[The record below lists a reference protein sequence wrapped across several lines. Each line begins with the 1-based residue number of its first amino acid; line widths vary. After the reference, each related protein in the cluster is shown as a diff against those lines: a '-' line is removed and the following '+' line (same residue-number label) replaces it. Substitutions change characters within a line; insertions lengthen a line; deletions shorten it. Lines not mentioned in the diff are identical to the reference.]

1 MSDVLIALGVSWNG
15 YSDRWRVP
23 RVVVVMMC
31 LCAQQR
37 LLARMSVVV
46 SVRLCVQ
53 QKSPRKGCWCA

>member
-23 RVVVVMMC
+23 RVVVVMIW

-37 LLARMSVVV
+37 LLARTSVVV
-46 SVRLCVQ
+46 SVRLCAQ
-53 QKSPRKGCWCA
+53 QKSSQK